1 MVYKR
6 GKVWW
11 FEFIFNGQ
19 RIRESAKTSSKRVA
33 EEAEKARR
41 CDLELG
47 VNRIRKRA
55 VVLFSVA
62 AEDWLSSKTSLSPF
76 SELTIVST

>member
-1 MVYKR
+1 MVYKP

-41 CDLELG
+41 RDLEPRRQSYPKACSRTLLRRCG
-47 VNRIRKRA
+47 GLAGQQN
-55 VVLFSVA
+55 
-62 AEDWLSSKTSLSPF
+62 EPQSLQ
-76 SELTIVST
+76 

>member
-19 RIRESAKTSSKRVA
+19 RIRESTKTSSKRVA
-33 EEAEKARR
+33 EEAERARR
-41 CDLELG
+41 RDLELG

-62 AEDWLSSKTSLSPF
+62 AEGLARQQNWPQSLQ
-76 SELTIVST
+76 